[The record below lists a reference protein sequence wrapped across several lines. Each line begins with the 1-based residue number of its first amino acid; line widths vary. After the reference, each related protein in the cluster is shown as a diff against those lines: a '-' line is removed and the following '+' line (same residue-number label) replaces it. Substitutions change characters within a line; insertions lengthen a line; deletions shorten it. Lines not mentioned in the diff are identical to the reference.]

1 VKVKIA
7 GTVFPDNGAN
17 KLKADKI
24 AIKINQVNNVN
35 VNFDNL
41 FNGDPTLS
49 QVGHKFF
56 KENSEFI
63 FQEIRHDLEANLE
76 KYFLN
81 LINEMMSS
89 TTYDEL
95 FPDT

>member
-1 VKVKIA
+1 VKIA
-7 GTVFPDNGAN
+7 GSVNPTTNI
-17 KLKADKI
+17 LKADKFD
-24 AIKINQVNNVN
+24 IKINQVNNVK

-49 QVGHKFF
+49 QVGHRFF

-63 FQEIRHDLEANLE
+63 FQEIRHDLETNLE
-76 KYFLN
+76 KYFLKVVN
-81 LINEMMSS
+81 DMISK

-95 FPDT
+95 FPDV